1 VLFRGALLLLPAALL
16 GWSPRV
22 TRAAAAAGVVLFAAL
37 HAPFGV
43 LNVAAACIAGAG
55 YAALAVAS
63 RSLWPAVLAHGYY
76 NLVLLLSR

>member
-1 VLFRGALLLLPAALL
+1 M
-16 GWSPRV
+16 
-22 TRAAAAAGVVLFAAL
+22 VLFAAL
-37 HAPFGV
+37 HAPFGA
-43 LNVAAACIAGAG
+43 LNVAAAFIAGAA